1 MTSRI
6 YAAGLLLY
14 GPAGRALVGGAVLVD
29 GTTIADVG
37 PRAEVVARA
46 VPGTPVADFPGAAL
60 LPGLIDTHVHLSFDA
75 GPDPVAALLAGDDRT
90 LPFSVA
96 GRARLLLDHGVTTV
110 RDLGDRDGVVA
121 ALRDAID
128 QGLLI
133 GPRVLSAGSPV
144 TIPGGHCWFLG
155 GEAKGTDGIRAVIR
169 RNVAAGADWIKVMA
183 TGGTLTPD
191 GPAPA
196 EPQFTT
202 AELTFAVQEAHS
214 AGKRVAAHVHG
225 AAGVEAALD
234 AGVDTLEHCSFIA
247 AGGTGAG
254 PEERPDLVDRI
265 AATGTYVCP
274 TYSGS
279 LDLAARSIGPE
290 RMRPWLDV
298 ALHQHERGV
307 RLVAGTDAGIR
318 GAGFDDYA
326 TGLEWFGRA
335 GLPADVVLEMA
346 TSRAAEALGLGDRTG
361 RLAAGLDADLVLV
374 DGDPRA
380 DLSVLRSP
388 ALVVTRGRPHL
399 PPAAAERGLG

>member
-6 YAAGLLLY
+6 YTAGLLLH
-14 GPAGRALVGGAVLVD
+14 GPAGQALDDGAVAVS
-29 GTTIADVG
+29 GSAITDVG
-37 PRAEVVARA
+37 PRADVVSRA
-46 VPGTPVADFPGAAL
+46 LPGTPVAHFPGATL
-60 LPGLIDTHVHLSFDA
+60 LPGLIDTHVHLTFDA
-75 GPDPVAALLAGDDRT
+75 GPDPVASLLAGDDPT
-90 LPFSVA
+90 LPFAVA
-96 GRARLLLDHGVTTV
+96 GRARQLLDHGVTTV
-110 RDLGDRDGVVA
+110 RDLGDRGGVVA
-121 ALRDAID
+121 ALRDAVD
-128 QGLLI
+128 RGLLA
-133 GPRVLSAGSPV
+133 GPRVLSAGAPV

-155 GEAKGTDGIRAVIR
+155 GEAKGLDGIREVIR

-196 EPQFTT
+196 EPQFTP

-254 PEERPDLVDRI
+254 PEERLDLVDRI

-279 LDLAARSIGPE
+279 LDLASRSIGPE
-290 RMRPWLDV
+290 KMRPWLDV
-298 ALHQHERGV
+298 ALRQHERGV

-318 GAGFDDYA
+318 GAGFDGYT
-326 TGLEWFGRA
+326 TGLEWLSRA
-335 GLPADVVLEMA
+335 GIPTDVVLDMA
-346 TSRAAEALGLGDRTG
+346 TSRAAEALGLGERTG

-374 DGDPRA
+374 EGDPRT
-380 DLSVLRSP
+380 DLSSLRSP
-388 ALVVTRGRPHL
+388 ALVVARGRAHV
-399 PPAAAERGLG
+399 PPAVGERGVR